1 MSPSTQMSIHDV
13 SVSRLAIIMLAIVF
27 VTGLFLVGFDQ
38 GQTFSL
44 VYGQDA
50 YIDAYLH
57 ELTHDVRHVAGF
69 PCH

>member
-1 MSPSTQMSIHDV
+1 MSIHDV